1 VAFAIPII
9 RVSIADDRPHVHRG
23 RYHAQDANLGLECL
37 CVLCLS
43 GPEAEKEFCGTITD
57 DSDRVDYQMV
67 YEFLAWQLNPL
78 QIGGALVR
86 FPDAAQRLVRS
97 PWAQHRIRVLAHAL
111 LQHGTLSGEQ
121 IFELLSWR

>member
-1 VAFAIPII
+1 MRPATLRRRWRSPIPII

-37 CVLCLS
+37 CVLYLS

-57 DSDRVDYQMV
+57 DSDRVNYQMA
-67 YEFLAWQLNPL
+67 YEFLARQLNPL

-86 FPDAAQRLVRS
+86 FRDAAQRLVRS
-97 PWAQHRIRVLAHAL
+97 QSTVHLMLVRRLC
-111 LQHGTLSGEQ
+111 G
-121 IFELLSWR
+121 